1 MAYSREI
8 IKKVLQYV
16 RFRVPQTEE
25 KNSYYTE
32 IGNTLVRISN
42 HCTRLRVWDEILE
55 KNPKWKG
62 KPIISI
68 VFEDDE
74 DTFDEVD
81 CLVLKRFRMK
91 PIKVTEYVYRLQGD
105 PQFIT
110 PQDERLIISGI
121 KQVQGGKYTDLTNK
135 CSEPIL
141 RVSQNPPSV
150 PPNNQELNTE
160 QYMDKK
166 LIRLTESDLHKIVK
180 ESVNKILRESILSEI
195 DLQVEPQRYGEF
207 WLRDKNTWIEF
218 TAEVWVDRTHLE
230 CNVYSNGDDARGEQL
245 TNSKEFV
252 DECLHAIINSGYED
266 NIEGIQE
273 YLDMY
278 AEKGIDYDEAIHQL
292 ESNIG
297 RF

>member
-1 MAYSREI
+1 M
-8 IKKVLQYV
+8 QYA

-74 DTFDEVD
+74 DTFYEVD

-91 PIKVTEYVYRLQGD
+91 PIKVTEYVYRLQWD
-105 PQFIT
+105 TQFIT

-141 RVSQNPPSV
+141 KVSQNPPSV

-166 LIRLTESDLHKIVK
+166 LIRWTESELHKIVK
-180 ESVNKILRESILSEI
+180 KSVNKIRNETKKKDPMQQWFKDMNDIQKHRDNMEYITKGGRKPKHWKRTDEAYDSLGASLSDEFI
-195 DLQVEPQRYGEF
+195 EKTTEGFKRQVANLLTYMNAYSTA
-207 WLRDKNTWIEF
+207 LRDFLLGEEEF
-218 TAEVWVDRTHLE
+218 
-230 CNVYSNGDDARGEQL
+230 SNLYDSLAKIND
-245 TNSKEFV
+245 NY
-252 DECLHAIINSGYED
+252 CLD
-266 NIEGIQE
+266 
-273 YLDMY
+273 
-278 AEKGIDYDEAIHQL
+278 
-292 ESNIG
+292 
-297 RF
+297 

>member
-91 PIKVTEYVYRLQGD
+91 PIKVTEYVYRLRGN

-110 PQDERLIISGI
+110 PEDERLIISDI

-141 RVSQNPPSV
+141 KVSQNPPSV

-166 LIRLTESDLHKIVK
+166 LIRLTETDLHKIVK
-180 ESVNKILRESILSEI
+180 ESVNK
-195 DLQVEPQRYGEF
+195 Y
-207 WLRDKNTWIEF
+207 
-218 TAEVWVDRTHLE
+218 
-230 CNVYSNGDDARGEQL
+230 
-245 TNSKEFV
+245 
-252 DECLHAIINSGYED
+252 
-266 NIEGIQE
+266 
-273 YLDMY
+273 
-278 AEKGIDYDEAIHQL
+278 
-292 ESNIG
+292 
-297 RF
+297 

>member
-135 CSEPIL
+135 CSKPIL

-166 LIRLTESDLHKIVK
+166 LIRLTESDLHRIVK
-180 ESVNKILRESILSEI
+180 ESVNKAIKESYMDGSFNQI
-195 DLQVEPQRYGEF
+195 DLDCSARTADGINGELCAANLWF
-207 WLRDKNTWIEF
+207 ENNAIIVR
-218 TAEVWVDRTHLE
+218 WVD
-230 CNVYSNGDDARGEQL
+230 SNGSDSTSNL
-245 TNSKEFV
+245 
-252 DECLHAIINSGYED
+252 LED
-266 NIEGIQE
+266 NPEMIWEI
-273 YLDMY
+273 L
-278 AEKGIDYDEAIHQL
+278 KSIK
-292 ESNIG
+292 N
-297 RF
+297 

>member
-1 MAYSREI
+1 MACSRETI
-8 IKKVLQYV
+8 NKVLQYV

-166 LIRLTESDLHKIVK
+166 LIRLAESDLHKIVK
-180 ESVNKILRESILSEI
+180 ESVNKILNETKKKDPMQQWLKDMDDIQKHRDNMEYITKGGIKPKHWKRTDEAYDSLGASLSDEFI
-195 DLQVEPQRYGEF
+195 EKTTEGFKRQVANLVTYMNAYSTA
-207 WLRDKNTWIEF
+207 LRDFLLGEEEF
-218 TAEVWVDRTHLE
+218 
-230 CNVYSNGDDARGEQL
+230 SNLYDSLAKIND
-245 TNSKEFV
+245 NY
-252 DECLHAIINSGYED
+252 CLD
-266 NIEGIQE
+266 
-273 YLDMY
+273 
-278 AEKGIDYDEAIHQL
+278 
-292 ESNIG
+292 
-297 RF
+297 

>member
-1 MAYSREI
+1 MLSSY
-8 IKKVLQYV
+8 

-25 KNSYYTE
+25 KNSYYAE

-42 HCTRLRVWDEILE
+42 HCTRLRVYDEILE

-141 RVSQNPPSV
+141 KVSQNPPSV

-180 ESVNKILRESILSEI
+180 ESVNKILNETKKKDPMQQWFKDMNDIQKHRDNMEYITKGGRKPKHWKRTDEAYDSLGASLSDEFI
-195 DLQVEPQRYGEF
+195 EKTTEGFKRQVANLVTYMNAYSTA
-207 WLRDKNTWIEF
+207 LRDFLLGEEEF
-218 TAEVWVDRTHLE
+218 
-230 CNVYSNGDDARGEQL
+230 SNLYDSLAKIYD
-245 TNSKEFV
+245 NY
-252 DECLHAIINSGYED
+252 CLD
-266 NIEGIQE
+266 
-273 YLDMY
+273 
-278 AEKGIDYDEAIHQL
+278 
-292 ESNIG
+292 
-297 RF
+297 

>member
-62 KPIISI
+62 EPIISI

-74 DTFDEVD
+74 ATFDEVD

-91 PIKVTEYVYRLQGD
+91 PIKVTEYVYLLQGD

-166 LIRLTESDLHKIVK
+166 LII
-180 ESVNKILRESILSEI
+180 
-195 DLQVEPQRYGEF
+195 
-207 WLRDKNTWIEF
+207 
-218 TAEVWVDRTHLE
+218 
-230 CNVYSNGDDARGEQL
+230 
-245 TNSKEFV
+245 
-252 DECLHAIINSGYED
+252 
-266 NIEGIQE
+266 
-273 YLDMY
+273 
-278 AEKGIDYDEAIHQL
+278 
-292 ESNIG
+292 
-297 RF
+297 

>member
-16 RFRVPQTEE
+16 KFRVPQTEE

-32 IGNTLVRISN
+32 TGNTLVRISN

-141 RVSQNPPSV
+141 RVSQNPPNT
-150 PPNNQELNTE
+150 PLNNKLNCNL
-160 QYMDKK
+160 YMNKK
-166 LIRLTESDLHKIVK
+166 LIRLTESDLHRIVK
-180 ESVNKILRESILSEI
+180 ESVNKILKEASIDNVFDGMPHTYTVDLCTKSE
-195 DLQVEPQRYGEF
+195 GNF
-207 WLRDKNTWIEF
+207 
-218 TAEVWVDRTHLE
+218 
-230 CNVYSNGDDARGEQL
+230 
-245 TNSKEFV
+245 
-252 DECLHAIINSGYED
+252 GY
-266 NIEGIQE
+266 
-273 YLDMY
+273 
-278 AEKGIDYDEAIHQL
+278 AF
-292 ESNIG
+292 SNIRNYEELDAAIRE
-297 RF
+297 RFPDVLNWRNPRRNKPFKGWH

>member
-25 KNSYYTE
+25 KNSYYAE

-74 DTFDEVD
+74 ATFDEVD

-91 PIKVTEYVYRLQGD
+91 PIKVTEYVYLLQGD

-180 ESVNKILRESILSEI
+180 ESVNKILNETKKKDTMQQWFKDMNDIQKHRDNMEYITKGGRKPKHWKHTNEAYDSLGASLSDEFI
-195 DLQVEPQRYGEF
+195 EKTTEGFKRQVANLVTYMNAYSTA
-207 WLRDKNTWIEF
+207 LRDFILGEEEF
-218 TAEVWVDRTHLE
+218 
-230 CNVYSNGDDARGEQL
+230 SNLYDSLAKIND
-245 TNSKEFV
+245 NY
-252 DECLHAIINSGYED
+252 CLD
-266 NIEGIQE
+266 
-273 YLDMY
+273 
-278 AEKGIDYDEAIHQL
+278 
-292 ESNIG
+292 
-297 RF
+297 

>member
-16 RFRVPQTEE
+16 KFRVPQTEE

-32 IGNTLVRISN
+32 TGNTLVRISN

-110 PQDERLIISGI
+110 PQDESLIISGI

-141 RVSQNPPSV
+141 RVSQNPSNTPL
-150 PPNNQELNTE
+150 NNKLNCNL
-160 QYMDKK
+160 YMNKK
-166 LIRLTESDLHKIVK
+166 LIRLTESDLHRIVK
-180 ESVNKILRESILSEI
+180 ESVKRAINEGNYFNHQADEFGRDYFEEAKGYANGIVNYLSAME
-195 DLQVEPQRYGEF
+195 DEGNSDSVEAT
-207 WLRDKNTWIEF
+207 D
-218 TAEVWVDRTHLE
+218 
-230 CNVYSNGDDARGEQL
+230 
-245 TNSKEFV
+245 
-252 DECLHAIINSGYED
+252 
-266 NIEGIQE
+266 
-273 YLDMY
+273 YLY
-278 AEKGIDYDEAIHQL
+278 RQL
-292 ESNIG
+292 EERVIKFNQVFSLIKKLYIG
-297 RF
+297 NQKPMQPSVQP

>member
-25 KNSYYTE
+25 KNSYYAE

-74 DTFDEVD
+74 ATFDEVD

-91 PIKVTEYVYRLQGD
+91 PIKVTEYVYLLQGD

-166 LIRLTESDLHKIVK
+166 LIRLTELDIHKIVK
-180 ESVNKILRESILSEI
+180 ESVNKILNKTKKDPMQQWFKDMNDIQKHRDNMEYITKGGRKPKHWERTDEAYDSLGASLSDEFI
-195 DLQVEPQRYGEF
+195 EKTTEGFKRQVANLVTYMNAYSTA
-207 WLRDKNTWIEF
+207 LRDFLLGEEEF
-218 TAEVWVDRTHLE
+218 
-230 CNVYSNGDDARGEQL
+230 SNLYDSLAKIND
-245 TNSKEFV
+245 NY
-252 DECLHAIINSGYED
+252 CLD
-266 NIEGIQE
+266 
-273 YLDMY
+273 
-278 AEKGIDYDEAIHQL
+278 
-292 ESNIG
+292 
-297 RF
+297 

>member
-91 PIKVTEYVYRLQGD
+91 PIKVTEYVYRLQGA

-141 RVSQNPPSV
+141 KVSQNPPSV

-180 ESVNKILRESILSEI
+180 ESVNKILNETKKKDPMQQWFKDMNDIQKHRDNMEYITKGGRKPKHWKRTDEAYDSLGASLSDEFI
-195 DLQVEPQRYGEF
+195 VKTTEGFKRQVANLVTYMNAYSTA
-207 WLRDKNTWIEF
+207 LRDFLLGEEEF
-218 TAEVWVDRTHLE
+218 
-230 CNVYSNGDDARGEQL
+230 SNLYDSLAKIND
-245 TNSKEFV
+245 NY
-252 DECLHAIINSGYED
+252 CLD
-266 NIEGIQE
+266 
-273 YLDMY
+273 
-278 AEKGIDYDEAIHQL
+278 
-292 ESNIG
+292 
-297 RF
+297 

>member
-42 HCTRLRVWDEILE
+42 HCTRLRVYDEILE

-141 RVSQNPPSV
+141 RVSQNPPNT
-150 PPNNQELNTE
+150 PLNNKLNCNL
-160 QYMDKK
+160 YMNKK
-166 LIRLTESDLHKIVK
+166 LIRLTESDLHRIVK
-180 ESVNKILRESILSEI
+180 ESVYSL
-195 DLQVEPQRYGEF
+195 
-207 WLRDKNTWIEF
+207 
-218 TAEVWVDRTHLE
+218 LE
-230 CNVYSNGDDARGEQL
+230 DTKP
-245 TNSKEFV
+245 TN
-252 DECLHAIINSGYED
+252 
-266 NIEGIQE
+266 EGI
-273 YLDMY
+273 
-278 AEKGIDYDEAIHQL
+278 
-292 ESNIG
+292 
-297 RF
+297 

>member
-25 KNSYYTE
+25 KNSYYAE

-74 DTFDEVD
+74 ATFDEVD

-91 PIKVTEYVYRLQGD
+91 PIKVTEYVYLLQGD

-180 ESVNKILRESILSEI
+180 ESVNKILNETKKKDPMQQWFKDMNDIQKHRDNMEYITKGGRKPKHWERTDEAYDSLGASLSDEFI
-195 DLQVEPQRYGEF
+195 EKTTEGFKRQVANLVTYMNAYSTA
-207 WLRDKNTWIEF
+207 LRDFLLGEEEF
-218 TAEVWVDRTHLE
+218 
-230 CNVYSNGDDARGEQL
+230 SNLYDSLAKIND
-245 TNSKEFV
+245 NY
-252 DECLHAIINSGYED
+252 CLD
-266 NIEGIQE
+266 
-273 YLDMY
+273 
-278 AEKGIDYDEAIHQL
+278 
-292 ESNIG
+292 
-297 RF
+297 